1 MNKKAFLALFLLSLV
16 YGTAFAIGEVT
27 PTPVPTLT
35 PAPLLPSPTPE
46 LPSATATPMT
56 ATDFDEAAA
65 LDRAIALVQSRQYEE
80 AIALLSEIVSQ
91 NPNNA
96 EAYAFRALSY
106 LQLRNYRSAIDD
118 FTLAIAL
125 VPYSW
130 EFYTFRGSAYL
141 LQGENGEAKF
151 DFDRAID
158 LNPRYDTA
166 FSYRST
172 LYLNQNDRVN
182 SDIDAAIADGIGLYN
197 RNNYARA
204 ISRLTEAIN
213 ANPADRRTL
222 AYALYNRALATYIAG
237 DKRTAITDYSLA
249 LEAYPDMHDSYLGRG
264 IAYRETDQLE
274 AAGRDFARR
283 IELLEQTT
291 LTGTL
296 TVGTPTD
303 INMDYGVVARYTF
316 TGNAGDVL
324 TFSARDADG
333 SGVDALISLLAPDG
347 RAIAGDDDFGGELDA
362 LIEGFSL
369 PASGTY
375 TLVVSHAN
383 GGYTGLVR
391 VLVNR

>member
-1 MNKKAFLALFLLSLV
+1 MTKKAFFALLLLSLL
-16 YGTAFAIGEVT
+16 YGTTFAIGEVT

-35 PAPLLPSPTPE
+35 PAPLLPSPTPA
-46 LPSATATPMT
+46 LPFATATPMT
-56 ATDFDEAAA
+56 ANTFDEEAA
-65 LDRAIALVQSRQYEE
+65 LDRAIALVQSRQYDE
-80 AIALLSEIVSQ
+80 AIALLTEIVTQ

-106 LQLRNYRSAIDD
+106 LQTSNTRAAIDD
-118 FTLAIAL
+118 FTLAIAI

-141 LQGENGEAKF
+141 LQGESGEAKF

-172 LYLNQNDRVN
+172 LYLSQNDRIN

-197 RNNYARA
+197 RNSYARA
-204 ISRLTEAIN
+204 IARLTEAIN
-213 ANPADRRTL
+213 ANPADKRTL

-237 DKRTAITDYSLA
+237 DKRTAITDYSLS

-296 TVGTPTD
+296 SIGVPSEV
-303 INMDYGVVARYTF
+303 NMDYGVVARYTF
-316 TGNAGDVL
+316 VGNVGDVL

-333 SGVDALISLLAPDG
+333 SGVDPLISLLAPDG
-347 RAIAGDDDFGGELDA
+347 QAIAGDDDFGGELDS
-362 LIEGFSL
+362 LIERFSL
-369 PASGTY
+369 PVSGTY

-391 VLVNR
+391 VLITR